1 MNLSSKEW
9 IKYLTLPIW
18 CKSTEPY
25 YYEFPPLEKD
35 FFLTEYVYEAFVI
48 LSNQEESTYLN
59 YAKKQED
66 QEKTIKSIIKL
77 YKEKDEK
84 INEKDAEIKDKDA
97 IIKEKDAMIK
107 ELIKE
112 NKQLIKKLKVKNS
125 SSIEKEKKNGSKGK
139 KKKGPKKH
147 RKTTI
152 KYADS
157 SDD

>member
-25 YYEFPPLEKD
+25 YYEFPPLEKN

-97 IIKEKDAMIK
+97 MIKEKDAMIK

-139 KKKGPKKH
+139 KKKGPKKY